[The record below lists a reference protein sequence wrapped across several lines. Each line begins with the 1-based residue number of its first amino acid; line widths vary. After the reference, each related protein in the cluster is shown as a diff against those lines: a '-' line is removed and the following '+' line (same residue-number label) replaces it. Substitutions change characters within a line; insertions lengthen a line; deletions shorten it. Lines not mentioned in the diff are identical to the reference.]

1 MNCFEGLIQLTIAY
15 AVIRL
20 SFFEHIGFTLT
31 DEAPVIYFSVLS
43 WYKSD
48 WIACKLKLD
57 I

>member
-1 MNCFEGLIQLTIAY
+1 MNCFEGLIQIRVAY

-31 DEAPVIYFSVLS
+31 DEAPVNYFSVSS